1 MIFQNIYMNTIS
13 PLRNR
18 SYLGR
23 IKKICMDLRLGIP
36 VLFVALLLNKLFVKL
51 VELYLAST
59 VLKYKKA
66 IMAKENYIKDLLFDL
81 GEDLST
87 AVTTYMSKMLT
98 EENSTLK
105 EKIKNTEASLTA
117 TNKDNENKNVQI
129 VAYKSFA
136 NNLGEFS
143 WCGDCMSCIAY
154 CQPLFIN
161 NVYSST
167 SKIIEK
173 LSFKIGEIS
182 TKSDTRKIDQQ
193 ILDKSLSK
201 SGKQSIISKV
211 DEDSR
216 PLSHKNNA
224 QSPNLLYPISYKCK
238 KNCVGRY
245 LQHYQHERDILSSR
259 LAHPSSLSLPLPLT
273 PPEPL
278 STSNKLMEEVQY
290 SPMSDRN
297 DRMK

>member
-1 MIFQNIYMNTIS
+1 MLSKFLGLIFYAYNQLNNPTKSFSFLLKFISRIILWAVMSAMIFQNIYMNTIS

-154 CQPLFIN
+154 CQPLFIDR
-161 NVYSST
+161 
-167 SKIIEK
+167 
-173 LSFKIGEIS
+173 
-182 TKSDTRKIDQQ
+182 KS
-193 ILDKSLSK
+193 
-201 SGKQSIISKV
+201 V
-211 DEDSR
+211 
-216 PLSHKNNA
+216 
-224 QSPNLLYPISYKCK
+224 
-238 KNCVGRY
+238 V
-245 LQHYQHERDILSSR
+245 
-259 LAHPSSLSLPLPLT
+259 
-273 PPEPL
+273 
-278 STSNKLMEEVQY
+278 
-290 SPMSDRN
+290 
-297 DRMK
+297 